1 MELSFLQPL
10 MALLFLAVP
19 LVWFLPSRPRVMH
32 GVIRTV
38 VLALAILA
46 LMQPVLVRSAA
57 EQHHAIV
64 LDQSA
69 SLLPTERDGG
79 VAVAGDLLD
88 RLGTGQSATVVQIGG
103 GEQVSFD
110 ADIHWMRS
118 GSGDSSATDESLLGD
133 GASPLGDGASPI
145 GDALEL
151 AAQSIPAGLSG
162 SIMLITDGRS
172 TDRHWGRSFGQIQDR
187 GIPVHTVQLRP
198 HDDPFLVNPQ
208 STTARPGES
217 VRVTMDVV
225 GVGSGFEVVVAD
237 ADNVLGRAG
246 PFDCES
252 RCPVAIEFEAAQTG
266 FIDVTAELRA
276 PDDVDP
282 ANNRLDGVVAIQDPL
297 RVLYVGERQLG
308 AVDQLGSLLGIGFD
322 LTGSTPDSLGRDF
335 PYADYDVVMLDDA
348 PARLL
353 ADESQRRLTTAVQD
367 EGVGL
372 LASGGGAAFA
382 DGGYHGTPVADV
394 LPVEI
399 TGEEE
404 KIDPSVGLAIIIDTS
419 GSMGGTRIELAKQVA
434 RIAVRRLQP
443 HDRIGIVEF
452 YGAKHWAV
460 PMQPASNK
468 IEIDRA
474 IGRMKAIGGTI
485 LYPAIQEAYYGL
497 KNVNTRYKHIL
508 LITDAG
514 VEDSNYERMVRRI
527 SKDNINVSTILVGQ
541 GGHNL
546 IMSDIANWGQGRF
559 YSVGDQFSLVE
570 LILKQPSTRKPPRY
584 KRGFFEVTALGGQG
598 WWGGTDPLVPEL
610 LGYSEVEARDGAET
624 LLSAGQDPILASWHY
639 GLGRVSALMTEPVG
653 EGTGR
658 WRDWPDYGSFLG
670 RLLARTAADNPPF
683 RLSLKRRRHLVELT
697 AERTSHNTDLVPNA
711 ELVDAQGSSLPFP
724 VPFKENAPG
733 LFEATIVLPTEEAAR
748 VEVATGNG
756 RPNQP
761 VQRIALPPASDI
773 AKETQVDPVKAL
785 DLGRLAERTGGVHLA
800 SVGGTPPSGP
810 VGDWLAGNQGEL
822 SYVVTRLWPL
832 LLLLALASY
841 LGELLY
847 RRWPRGARP

>member
-1 MELSFLQPL
+1 MQLSFLQPL
-10 MALLFLAVP
+10 MALLLLAVP
-19 LVWFLPSRPRVMH
+19 LVWFLPSRPRVVH
-32 GVIRTV
+32 GVIRTL

-69 SLLPTERDGG
+69 SLLPGEADAA
-79 VAVAGDLLD
+79 VAVAGDLLA
-88 RLGTGQSATVVQIGG
+88 RLGAGQSATVVQIGG
-103 GEQVSFD
+103 DDEVPLD
-110 ADIHWMRS
+110 ADIQWMRARDAA
-118 GSGDSSATDESLLGD
+118 GSTVPDGPPSL
-133 GASPLGDGASPI
+133 
-145 GDALEL
+145 GDALAL
-151 AAQSIPAGLSG
+151 AAQSIPAGLGG
-162 SIMLITDGRS
+162 SVMLISDGRS
-172 TDRHWGRSFGQIQDR
+172 TNRHWGRALGQIVER
-187 GIPVHTVQLRP
+187 GIPVHTVQLRA
-198 HDDPFLVNPQ
+198 HDDPFLVNLQ

-217 VRVTMDVV
+217 VRVTVDVV
-225 GVGSGFEVVVAD
+225 GSGSGFEVLLVND
-237 ADNVLGRAG
+237 GRMLGSSG
-246 PFDCES
+246 PLDCES
-252 RCPVAIEFEAAQTG
+252 RCQVAIEFEAELAG
-266 FIDVTAELRA
+266 FVDVTAELRA
-276 PDDVDP
+276 PAVADP
-282 ANNRLDGVVAIQDPL
+282 DLANNRLEGVVAVQDPL
-297 RVLYVGERQLG
+297 RVLYVGDRQRG
-308 AVDQLGSLLGIGFD
+308 AVDALAALLGIGFD
-322 LTGSTPDSLGRDF
+322 LTAATPDSLGGDF
-335 PYADYDVVMLDDA
+335 AYADYDVVMLDDA

-353 ADESQRRLTTAVQD
+353 TDLSQRRLTAAVQD
-367 EGVGL
+367 EGIGL

-382 DGGYHGTPVADV
+382 DGGYHGSPVADV
-394 LPVEI
+394 LPVDI

-419 GSMGGTRIELAKQVA
+419 GSMAGTRIELAKQIA

-474 IGRMKAIGGTI
+474 IGRMKAIGGTV

-546 IMSDIANWGQGRF
+546 IMADIANWGQGRF

-570 LILKQPSTRKPPRY
+570 LVLKQPSTRKPPRY
-584 KRGFFEVTALGGQG
+584 KRGVFEVKSLGGQG
-598 WWGGTDPLVPEL
+598 WWGGADPLVPEL
-610 LGYSEVEARDGAET
+610 LGYAEVETQDGAET
-624 LLSAGQDPILASWHY
+624 LLSTGQDPILASWHY

-683 RLSLKRRRHLVELT
+683 RLSLKRRHHLLEITAQRTNHDTALVPL
-697 AERTSHNTDLVPNA
+697 AERL
-711 ELVDAQGSSLPFP
+711 DARDGSMTGPIE
-724 VPFKENAPG
+724 FKENAPG
-733 LFEATIVLPTEEAAR
+733 LFEAAVVLPPEEAAH
-748 VEVATGNG
+748 VEVTASS
-756 RPNQP
+756 PLAKAP
-761 VQRIALPPASDI
+761 VQRIALPAASDI
-773 AKETQVDPVKAL
+773 AHETQVDPLMAL
-785 DLGRLAERTGGVHLA
+785 DLERLAARTGGVHVA
-800 SVGGTPPSGP
+800 SVGGTRPSDP

-832 LLLLALASY
+832 VLLLALAAY

-847 RRWPRGARP
+847 RRWPGRARP

>member
-32 GVIRTV
+32 GVIRTL

-64 LDQSA
+64 LDQSG

-79 VAVAGDLLD
+79 VAVAGDLLA
-88 RLGTGQSATVVQIGG
+88 RLGTSQSATVVQIGG

-118 GSGDSSATDESLLGD
+118 GGTDASEAAGE
-133 GASPLGDGASPI
+133 SPLGAGASPI

-162 SIMLITDGRS
+162 SVMLITDGRS
-172 TDRHWGRSFGQIQDR
+172 TDRHWGRSLGQVLER
-187 GIPVHTVQLRP
+187 GVPVHTVQLRP
-198 HDDPFLVNPQ
+198 HDDPFLVNLQ

-217 VRVTMDVV
+217 VRVTLDVV
-225 GVGSGFEVVVAD
+225 GVGSGFEVVLAD
-237 ADNVLGRAG
+237 ADKVLGRAG

-276 PDDVDP
+276 PDDADL
-282 ANNRLDGVVAIQDPL
+282 ANNRLKGVVAVQDPL
-297 RVLYVGERQLG
+297 RVLYVGDRQRG

-322 LTGSTPDSLGRDF
+322 LTALAPDSLDGDF
-335 PYADYDVVMLDDA
+335 SYADYDVVMLDDA

-353 ADESQRRLTTAVQD
+353 ADESQRRLTAAVQD

-399 TGEEE
+399 SGEEE

-419 GSMGGTRIELAKQVA
+419 GSMAGTRIELAKQVA

-474 IGRMKAIGGTI
+474 IGRMKAIGGTV

-598 WWGGTDPLVPEL
+598 WWGGAEALVPEL

-683 RLSLKRRRHLVELT
+683 RLSIKRRRHLVELT
-697 AERTSHNTDLVPNA
+697 AERTSHDRALVPTA
-711 ELVDAQGSSLPFP
+711 ELVDAQGGSLPLP
-724 VPFKENAPG
+724 VEFKENAPG
-733 LFEATIVLPTEEAAR
+733 LFEATIALPTEEAAR
-748 VEVATGNG
+748 VEVAAAANY
-756 RPNQP
+756 P
-761 VQRIALPPASDI
+761 VQRIALPAASDI
-773 AKETQVDPVKAL
+773 ANETQVDPVKAL
-785 DLGRLAERTGGVHLA
+785 DLERLAARTGGVHLA

-810 VGDWLAGNQGEL
+810 VGEWLAGNQGEL

-847 RRWPRGARP
+847 RRWPRGPRP